1 MGKIG
6 EDARTGWEEN
16 PDEVPSDSQ
25 IFEKKL
31 AAQRKDSLAP
41 AADPWE
47 NDEYNIYTD

>member
-6 EDARTGWEEN
+6 EDARKGWEEN

-31 AAQRKDSLAP
+31 VTQRKVPLAP
-41 AADPWE
+41 AHDPWE
-47 NDEYNIYTD
+47 NDQYINYE